1 MAIAKTLWF
10 FSRAV
15 MSAILVRLTFI
26 AATVTLVL
34 SASAAHACDTCG
46 CCRNGL
52 TSATIMPETL
62 KPTIFS
68 MSRTTTRPAA
78 ASFTSGQSAGTPT
91 SFKFAVVG
99 DTQGLVFLEKL
110 TTDMNAHNPALVV
123 YPGDLVDTGSV

>member
-15 MSAILVRLTFI
+15 MSAILFRLAFI

-34 SASAAHACDTCG
+34 TASAAQVCDTFG
-46 CCRNGL
+46 CSRKGM
-52 TSATIMPETL
+52 SSETIMPEAL

-68 MSRTTTRPAA
+68 MSGMTTRPAA
-78 ASFTSGQSAGTPT
+78 ASFTSGQSAGTPAL
-91 SFKFAVVG
+91 FKFAVVG

-110 TTDMNAHNPALVV
+110 TTDMNAH
-123 YPGDLVDTGSV
+123 